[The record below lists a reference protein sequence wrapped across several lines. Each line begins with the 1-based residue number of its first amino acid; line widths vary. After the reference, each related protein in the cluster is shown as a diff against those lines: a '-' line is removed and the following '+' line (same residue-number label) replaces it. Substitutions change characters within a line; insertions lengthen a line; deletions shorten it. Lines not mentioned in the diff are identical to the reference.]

1 MRPLN
6 RPMFR
11 YGGPIKEGIMDG
23 MQDRTIAGGNQV
35 GRPMGNRTGFAN
47 PADPKKQLLKFIPGF
62 TTQYNKGIANLKKIP
77 GFFRTK
83 VEPFF
88 KSKMG
93 REVPIKRGT
102 TTIGGRTVTTAG
114 EGTKFVPNYFGRD
127 PGVRAIGAGYKA
139 ITGPSAQNIT
149 GKVAQGVT
157 SPTGLFTIGAFTD
170 ALPGG
175 DPLFGTRNILGQ
187 KFDPST
193 GIKTEGL
200 FGRDLPAK
208 KKLEELNAQRQE
220 LAAKKKIKEK
230 KEKTIDPTKKIDRDA
245 EIQANRERYYKIL
258 GIDKMKK
265 DSIYDSLIDAS
276 KIVTE
281 EGGDLKGAIKSGT
294 LQTRLID
301 AISKNLDKSSDIK
314 RQIDAA
320 IVKAEIEK
328 DVNKD
333 KNALDKLVKEKQ
345 LKVLDNQLKGGTLQE
360 VLTTLQSK
368 QGIVPEGPELAA
380 LAIQKDI
387 EIPTGHTLNT
397 KDVNNFL
404 KDNPTLTVVD
414 YLNDQNLKL
423 QQAGKG
429 SLTSGNYVVGK
440 NILEVG
446 EDGTVTDI
454 IV

>member
-35 GRPMGNRTGFAN
+35 GKPMGNRTGF
-47 PADPKKQLLKFIPGF
+47 ADPKKQLLKFIPGF
-62 TTQYNKGIANLKKIP
+62 TQQYNKGIANLKKIP

-93 REVPIKRGT
+93 REVPIKAGT
-102 TTIGGRTVTTAG
+102 TTIGGKTVTTAG
-114 EGTKFVPNYFGRD
+114 QGTKFVPNYLGRD
-127 PGVRAIGAGYKA
+127 PGVRAIGAAYRA
-139 ITGPSAQNIT
+139 ATGPSAQNIT
-149 GKVAQGVT
+149 GKVVQGVT

-175 DPLFGTRNILGQ
+175 DPLFGTRNIFGQ
-187 KFDPST
+187 KFDPVT

-208 KKLEELNAQRQE
+208 QQLEELNAQRQE
-220 LAAKKKIKEK
+220 LEAKKKLKEK
-230 KEKTIDPTKKIDRDA
+230 KEETIDPTKKIDREA
-245 EIQANRERYYKIL
+245 EIEANRKRYYKIL
-258 GIDKMKK
+258 GIDDMKK
-265 DSIYDSLIDAS
+265 DAAYDSLIDAS
-276 KIVTE
+276 KIIQQ
-281 EGGDLKGAIKSGT
+281 EGADLKGAIRSGN
-294 LQTRLID
+294 LQSQIID
-301 AISKNLDKSSDIK
+301 AISKNLDKSAAIK

-320 IVKAEIEK
+320 IVKAEIDK

-333 KNALDKLVKEKQ
+333 KNALEKLVKEKQ
-345 LKVLDNQLKGGTLQE
+345 LKVLDKQLAGGDLKDTLAE
-360 VLTTLQSK
+360 LGK
-368 QGIVPEGPELAA
+368 QGIVPEGPELASYA
-380 LAIQKDI
+380 LRNDI
-387 EIPTGHTLNT
+387 DIPKGHVLNT
-397 KDVNNFL
+397 KDVNTFL

-414 YLNDQNLKL
+414 YLNNENTKL

-429 SLTSGNYVVGK
+429 NLDPGNYIVGK

-446 EDGTVTDI
+446 EDGTVIDVI
-454 IV
+454 I

>member
-23 MQDRTIAGGNQV
+23 MQDRKAALVGDPAFPIDQSGRGMYSEQQIASNLQRIKDAFSQTAKDIKTKPLSTINPLKKTGIIGSFLKRNLGRIKGFGQRQLDKLDMPPKFVPVGGKIGPNFAGV
-35 GRPMGNRTGFAN
+35 GSRPTTMFERIKGFAQRN
-47 PADPKKQLLKFIPGF
+47 PK
-62 TTQYNKGIANLKKIP
+62 
-77 GFFRTK
+77 
-83 VEPFF
+83 
-88 KSKMG
+88 
-93 REVPIKRGT
+93 
-102 TTIGGRTVTTAG
+102 TTIGGSYLASGPVVDIATG
-114 EGTKFVPNYFGRD
+114 GVPIAKKIGLQIADLAVPDFIFDQDKYFED
-127 PGVRAIGAGYKA
+127 KQIA
-139 ITGPSAQNIT
+139 
-149 GKVAQGVT
+149 
-157 SPTGLFTIGAFTD
+157 
-170 ALPGG
+170 ALNEQ
-175 DPLFGTRNILGQ
+175 RQ
-187 KFDPST
+187 KL
-193 GIKTEGL
+193 EN
-200 FGRDLPAK
+200 K
-208 KKLEELNAQRQE
+208 KKLEE
-220 LAAKKKIKEK
+220 
-230 KEKTIDPTKKIDRDA
+230 KEKTTDDTVKKIDRDA

-301 AISKNLDKSSDIK
+301 AISKNLDKSADIK
-314 RQIDAA
+314 RTIDSA

-328 DVNKD
+328 DINKD

-429 SLTSGNYVVGK
+429 SLTPGNYVVGK

>member
-6 RPMFR
+6 RPMFK

-35 GRPMGNRTGFAN
+35 GTPMGNRTGFADPRKSIIKGVATRTPGLSSLIEKGRGIIPRIFEKIKPTFRMQPGQVTGGTTGTRQKYISQTMPKVPFMERAGAFVKEN
-47 PADPKKQLLKFIPGF
+47 PYFTGSVGIGGTTSGLIPDIVTGGAGLLKKGVLQAADLLVDDDIFDQDKYFADKKLIEL
-62 TTQYNKGIANLKKIP
+62 NK
-77 GFFRTK
+77 
-83 VEPFF
+83 
-88 KSKMG
+88 
-93 REVPIKRGT
+93 
-102 TTIGGRTVTTAG
+102 
-114 EGTKFVPNYFGRD
+114 
-127 PGVRAIGAGYKA
+127 
-139 ITGPSAQNIT
+139 
-149 GKVAQGVT
+149 
-157 SPTGLFTIGAFTD
+157 
-170 ALPGG
+170 
-175 DPLFGTRNILGQ
+175 Q
-187 KFDPST
+187 KQ
-193 GIKTEGL
+193 KL
-200 FGRDLPAK
+200 K
-208 KKLEELNAQRQE
+208 KKL
-220 LAAKKKIKEK
+220 KEK
-230 KEKTIDPTKKIDRDA
+230 DKNTVDTVKKIDRDK

-281 EGGDLKGAIKSGT
+281 EGGDLKGSIKSGT
-294 LQTRLID
+294 LQTKLID
-301 AISKNLDKSSDIK
+301 AISKNLDKSADIK
-314 RQIDAA
+314 RQIDSA
-320 IVKAEIEK
+320 IVKGEIEK
-328 DVNKD
+328 DINRE
-333 KNALDKLVKEKQ
+333 KNTLDKLVKEKQ
-345 LKVLDNQLKGGTLQE
+345 LKVLDNQLKGGSLEE
-360 VLTTLQSK
+360 VLANLQSK

-380 LAIQKDI
+380 LAIRKDI

-397 KDVNNFL
+397 KDVNTFL

-429 SLTSGNYVVGK
+429 SLTAGNYVVGK

>member
-6 RPMFR
+6 RPMFK

-35 GRPMGNRTGFAN
+35 GTPMGNRTGFADPRKSIIKGVATRTPGLSSLIEKGRGIIPRIFEKIKPTFRMQPGQVTGGTTGTRQKYISQTMPKVPFMERAGAFVKEN
-47 PADPKKQLLKFIPGF
+47 PYFTGSVGIGGTTSGLIPDIVTGGAGLLKKGVLQAADLLVDDDIFDQDKYFADKKLIEL
-62 TTQYNKGIANLKKIP
+62 NK
-77 GFFRTK
+77 
-83 VEPFF
+83 
-88 KSKMG
+88 
-93 REVPIKRGT
+93 
-102 TTIGGRTVTTAG
+102 
-114 EGTKFVPNYFGRD
+114 
-127 PGVRAIGAGYKA
+127 
-139 ITGPSAQNIT
+139 
-149 GKVAQGVT
+149 
-157 SPTGLFTIGAFTD
+157 
-170 ALPGG
+170 
-175 DPLFGTRNILGQ
+175 Q
-187 KFDPST
+187 KQ
-193 GIKTEGL
+193 KL
-200 FGRDLPAK
+200 K
-208 KKLEELNAQRQE
+208 KKL
-220 LAAKKKIKEK
+220 KEK
-230 KEKTIDPTKKIDRDA
+230 DKNTVDTVKKIDRDK

-281 EGGDLKGAIKSGT
+281 EGGDLKGSIKSGT
-294 LQTRLID
+294 LQTKLID
-301 AISKNLDKSSDIK
+301 AISKNLDKSADIK
-314 RQIDAA
+314 RQIDSA
-320 IVKAEIEK
+320 IVKGEIDK
-328 DVNKD
+328 DVNRE
-333 KNALDKLVKEKQ
+333 KNTLDKLVKEKQ
-345 LKVLDNQLKGGTLQE
+345 LKVLDNQLKGGSLEE
-360 VLTTLQSK
+360 VLANLQSK

-380 LAIQKDI
+380 LAIRKDI

-397 KDVNNFL
+397 KDVNTFL

-429 SLTSGNYVVGK
+429 SLTAGNYVVGK

>member
-35 GRPMGNRTGFAN
+35 GKPMGNRTGF
-47 PADPKKQLLKFIPGF
+47 ADPKKQLLKFIPGF
-62 TTQYNKGIANLKKIP
+62 TQQYNKGIANLKKIP

-93 REVPIKRGT
+93 REVPIKAGT
-102 TTIGGRTVTTAG
+102 TTIGGKTVTTAG
-114 EGTKFVPNYFGRD
+114 QGTKFVPNYLGRD
-127 PGVRAIGAGYKA
+127 PGVRAIGAAYRA
-139 ITGPSAQNIT
+139 ATGPSAQNIT
-149 GKVAQGVT
+149 GKVVQGVT

-175 DPLFGTRNILGQ
+175 DPLFGTRNIFGQ
-187 KFDPST
+187 KFDPVT

-208 KKLEELNAQRQE
+208 QQLEELNAQRQE
-220 LAAKKKIKEK
+220 LEAKKKLKEK
-230 KEKTIDPTKKIDRDA
+230 KEETIDPTKKIDRDA

-301 AISKNLDKSSDIK
+301 AISKNLDKSADIK
-314 RQIDAA
+314 RTIDSA

-328 DVNKD
+328 DINKD
-333 KNALDKLVKEKQ
+333 KNALEKLVKEKQ
-345 LKVLDNQLKGGTLQE
+345 LKVLDKQLAGGDLKDTLSE
-360 VLTTLQSK
+360 LGK
-368 QGIVPEGPELAA
+368 QGIVPEGPELASYA
-380 LAIQKDI
+380 LRNDI
-387 EIPTGHTLNT
+387 DIPKGHVLNT
-397 KDVNNFL
+397 KDVNTFL

-414 YLNDQNLKL
+414 YLNNENTKL

-429 SLTSGNYVVGK
+429 NLDPGNYIVGK

-446 EDGTVTDI
+446 EDGTVIDVI
-454 IV
+454 I

>member
-23 MQDRTIAGGNQV
+23 MQDRKAALVGDPAFPMDQSGRGMYSEQQIASNLQKIKEAFSQTAKDIKTKPLSTINPLKKTGIIGSFLKRNLGRIKGFGQRQLDKLDMPPKFVPVGGKIGPNFAGV
-35 GRPMGNRTGFAN
+35 GSRPTTMFERIKGFAQRN
-47 PADPKKQLLKFIPGF
+47 PK
-62 TTQYNKGIANLKKIP
+62 
-77 GFFRTK
+77 
-83 VEPFF
+83 
-88 KSKMG
+88 
-93 REVPIKRGT
+93 
-102 TTIGGRTVTTAG
+102 TTIGGAYLGSGPVYDIATG
-114 EGTKFVPNYFGRD
+114 SVPIAKKIGLQIADIAVPDFIFDQDKYFED
-127 PGVRAIGAGYKA
+127 KQIA
-139 ITGPSAQNIT
+139 
-149 GKVAQGVT
+149 
-157 SPTGLFTIGAFTD
+157 
-170 ALPGG
+170 ALNEQ
-175 DPLFGTRNILGQ
+175 RQ
-187 KFDPST
+187 KL
-193 GIKTEGL
+193 EN
-200 FGRDLPAK
+200 K
-208 KKLEELNAQRQE
+208 KKLEE
-220 LAAKKKIKEK
+220 
-230 KEKTIDPTKKIDRDA
+230 KEKTTDDTVKKIDRDA

-301 AISKNLDKSSDIK
+301 AISKNLDKSADIK
-314 RQIDAA
+314 RQIDSA

-328 DVNKD
+328 DINKD

-429 SLTSGNYVVGK
+429 SLTPGNYVVGK